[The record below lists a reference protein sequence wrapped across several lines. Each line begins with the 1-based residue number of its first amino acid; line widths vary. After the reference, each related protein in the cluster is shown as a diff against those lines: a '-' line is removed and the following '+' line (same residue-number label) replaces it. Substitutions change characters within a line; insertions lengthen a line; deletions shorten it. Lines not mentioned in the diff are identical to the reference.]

1 MMADASQLKVNGDV
15 LDVKDAVARQML
27 ANKVDRSELGGI
39 QVRPD
44 YIVSTVDLEDGV
56 SPLDPGKL
64 YFYYEA

>member
-1 MMADASQLKVNGDV
+1 MADASQIEVNNQV
-15 LDVKDAVARQML
+15 LDVKDVVARQAL
-27 ANKVDRSELGGI
+27 ALKADKSELGGI